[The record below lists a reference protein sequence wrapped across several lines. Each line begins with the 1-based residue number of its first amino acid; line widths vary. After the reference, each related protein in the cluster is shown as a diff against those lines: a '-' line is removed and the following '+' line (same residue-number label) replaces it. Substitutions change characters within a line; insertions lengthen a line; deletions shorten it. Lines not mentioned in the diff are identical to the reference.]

1 MFGIESTEMIIL
13 FVVALLLFGKRLPE
27 VAKTVGKG
35 VADFKK
41 GLAGIDDHLRTSV
54 HAPYQ
59 SAGHPTGSSSS
70 APPPS
75 RPAPLEHRDSNPSPG
90 PSVPKFEPPRFEPGA
105 GD

>member
-59 SAGHPTGSSSS
+59 SSPTSSS

-75 RPAPLEHRDSNPSPG
+75 RPAPLEHRESIASSG
-90 PSVPKFEPPRFEPGA
+90 PAVPKFEPPRFEPGD

>member
-59 SAGHPTGSSSS
+59 SSPSS
-70 APPPS
+70 APPTP
-75 RPAPLEHRDSNPSPG
+75 RPAPLEQRESSPETG
-90 PSVPKFEPPRFEPGA
+90 PVVPKFEPPRFEPGD